1 MMKQW
6 YSLEMRLSYAFNDSY
21 VSENRKE
28 YWRILIV
35 KESPMWERRGAASKE
50 NCIGHNSL
58 ETLAEP
64 GKMSTTKTDITV
76 RTEECQGR
84 VLCEIYHHLHKRQRG
99 SRTSRL
105 PLVSKVNIFSQGKVQ
120 RIKPTY
126 PMQAPTA
133 ELYHQGRVL
142 CFWQFIHVGDCWIFW
157 NVL

>member
-1 MMKQW
+1 
-6 YSLEMRLSYAFNDSY
+6 MRLSYAFNDSY
-21 VSENRKE
+21 VSEIRKE
-28 YWRILIV
+28 YWRILTV

-50 NCIGHNSL
+50 NWIGHNSL

-64 GKMSTTKTDITV
+64 GKMSTAKTDITV

-126 PMQAPTA
+126 PMQALLQSSITKV
-133 ELYHQGRVL
+133 ESCVSDNSFMWG
-142 CFWQFIHVGDCWIFW
+142 IVGFFERYVTFVIKCD
-157 NVL
+157 